1 MRIAVVGGGIA
12 GMGAALLLQQRHEV
26 TLYEAAPRL
35 GGHSRT
41 VEVEVE
47 GRSVAVDTGFI
58 IHNRKTYPLLA
69 RMFDNLEVA
78 TQPAPMSFGVHARDG
93 SYSWSNDRPL
103 SFFGQRR
110 NLVRPSH
117 WRLLGQIGGF
127 FKAAKAWLAEMAEAG
142 YDARREMSLGAWI
155 AAQRLPAAV
164 ADNFLLPMCASIWS
178 NSQERMLQMPAYA
191 LLSFFDNHQ
200 LLQFTGQHRWLS
212 VVGGSQAYVAK
223 LAQRLTGPVIH
234 EAAAS
239 VSRGEQGASVAT
251 AAGGRREYDAV
262 VLACHADQA
271 LRLLE
276 DADAT
281 ERELLGAVGFER
293 NEAILHTDASL
304 MPKQRGCWAS
314 WVSVICAAHDPVS
327 INYWMNSLQ
336 QLPVKT
342 PLIVSLNPP
351 QPPAADKVLDRHEYW
366 HPQFDG
372 PALQA
377 QQRFA
382 EIQGRRGTWFCGAW
396 LRNGFHEDG
405 LWSAVQVAEGMG
417 IKPPW

>member
-1 MRIAVVGGGIA
+1 MRIAVIGGGIA
-12 GMGAALLLQQRHEV
+12 GMGAALILQQRHEI

-41 VEVEVE
+41 VDVEVE
-47 GRSVAVDTGFI
+47 GRSLAVDTGFI

-69 RMFDNLEVA
+69 ALFDSLDVA

-110 NLVRPSH
+110 NLVRLRH
-117 WRLLGQIGGF
+117 WRLLGQIGRF
-127 FKAAKAWLAEMAEAG
+127 FQAAKGWLAEMAEAG

-155 AAQRLPAAV
+155 ADQRLPAAV

-178 NSQERMLQMPAYA
+178 SPQERMLQMPAYA

-212 VVGGSQAYVAK
+212 VVGGSRSYVAK
-223 LAQRLTGPVIH
+223 LAKRLRGPVIH

-239 VSRGEQGASVAT
+239 VRRGEGASVAT
-251 AAGGRREYDAV
+251 ASGGRREYDAV

-276 DADAT
+276 DADET
-281 ERELLGAVGFER
+281 ERGLLAAVGFER
-293 NEAILHTDASL
+293 NEAILHTDDAL
-304 MPKQRGCWAS
+304 MPRQRGCWAS
-314 WVSVICAAHDPVS
+314 WVSVICAARDPVS
-327 INYWMNSLQ
+327 VNYWMNSLQ
-336 QLPVKT
+336 QLPVRT
-342 PLIVSLNPP
+342 PLLVSLNPP
-351 QPPAADKVLDRHEYW
+351 RPPAAAKVLDRHAYS

-372 PALQA
+372 PALRA
-377 QQRFA
+377 QRLFA

-396 LRNGFHEDG
+396 LRHGFHEDG
-405 LWSAVQVAEGMG
+405 LWSAVQVGARMG
-417 IKPPW
+417 IAPPW